1 MCVVFLVVLA
11 VLVVLVER
19 SDLWKV
25 RVLVGLKGPDR
36 WLGGQWWFVVRRA
49 QLMQAHASKT
59 RRSAIGSQVTLAV
72 TYVERH

>member
-1 MCVVFLVVLA
+1 MVDVVCVVFLVVLA

-49 QLMQAHASKT
+49 
-59 RRSAIGSQVTLAV
+59 
-72 TYVERH
+72 